1 MSDLRDRIATAACG
15 ATSAG
20 KLFPWNTLSEPQK
33 DAWRAMADAVIAE
46 LSLRRD
52 TVGLI
57 HRWVTE
63 WETTND

>member
-1 MSDLRDRIATAACG
+1 MSDLRTRIAYAIAQADG
-15 ATSAG
+15 DLPGMKPAS
-20 KLFPWNTLSEPQK
+20 LDYE
-33 DAWRAMADAVIAE
+33 MADAVIAE
-46 LSLRRD
+46 LNLRRD

>member
-1 MSDLRDRIATAACG
+1 
-15 ATSAG
+15 
-20 KLFPWNTLSEPQK
+20 
-33 DAWRAMADAVIAE
+33 MADAVIAE